1 MKISNALFLV
11 FALAGDTWASPPS
24 PWLDFSLSSSSIA
37 STCKAAREK
46 AEASLAKVAAV
57 APAQA
62 GLQNTLVALSDS
74 LSELGDTTNGPIF
87 LGEVSTDAD
96 VRDAGH
102 ACDAD
107 TSRFF
112 VDVYSREDLY
122 KPLKAFAATK
132 PALAGEDARLL
143 EKTVLAF
150 KRSGLDLP
158 KDKRDQVAD
167 LRKRI
172 VDLETGF
179 RKQLGEDKSTG
190 SFTAAELAG
199 VPDDFI
205 QRLPRDGDRYIVST
219 DYPDYYPFMENAK
232 DPEARRRLEI
242 LFDGRGGEANSKR
255 LTETIRLRREAARL
269 LGYSSHA
276 EYVLEDRMAKNPAAA
291 LTFLRDLRA
300 KLERKGRP
308 ELAVLAALKKDE
320 LGAKSDGIIHLWDW
334 RYYHHRLLKQRYDV
348 DDQKIKEYFP
358 MEVTT
363 EGLLGVYQRLLG
375 VQFTPVEP
383 AGAWHPD
390 VKLFKVSDAA
400 SGNLIGHFYMDLFP
414 RAGKYK
420 HAAAFSL
427 VSARRMPD
435 GSYQR
440 PVSAIVANF
449 DKPAPGRPSLLR
461 HEEVETFFHE
471 FGHIMHQTLT
481 QAKYQRFSGSNVA
494 LDFVEAPSQMLE
506 NWVWKAEVLEQLSGH
521 YQDHSKKLP
530 RELLDKMV
538 AAKNVDSGL
547 TYLRQDF
554 FATLDLTY
562 HGTPVDDATQTY
574 ARLQREISLIPMTP
588 GTRPEA
594 GFGHLM
600 GGYDAGYYG
609 YLWSKVF
616 AQDMFSRFE
625 KAGVLDPKT
634 GADYRREILEPG
646 GGREEG
652 VSLRRFLGRE
662 PSDEP
667 FLRSIGLETAGKG
680 R

>member
-1 MKISNALFLV
+1 MKISSALLLV
-11 FALAGDTWASPPS
+11 FALAGSAWASPPS
-24 PWLDFSLSSSSIA
+24 TWLDFSLSSFAVSA
-37 STCKAAREK
+37 TCKAAREK
-46 AEASLAKVAAV
+46 AGTSLAKVSAV

-62 GLQNTLVALSDS
+62 GFQNTLVALSDA
-74 LSELGDTTNGPIF
+74 LSELGDATNGPIF
-87 LGEVSTDAD
+87 LGEVSTDPS

-122 KPLKAFAATK
+122 RPLKAYAASK
-132 PALAGEDARLL
+132 PKLTGEDARLL

-158 KDKRDQVAD
+158 KDKRDQVAG

-172 VDLETGF
+172 VDLETGY

-190 SFTAAELAG
+190 AFTSAELAG
-199 VPDDFI
+199 MPDDFI
-205 QRLPRDGDRYIVST
+205 QRLPKQGDLYLVST
-219 DYPDYYPFMENAK
+219 DYPDYFPFMENAK
-232 DPEARRRLEI
+232 DADARRRLEI
-242 LFDGRGGEANSKR
+242 LFDNRGGEANSRR
-255 LTETIRLRREAARL
+255 LAEALRLRREAARL

-276 EYVLEDRMAKNPAAA
+276 DFVLEDRMAKTPAAA
-291 LTFLRDLRA
+291 LRFLKDLRA

-308 ELAVLAALKKDE
+308 ELAALAALKKGE
-320 LGAKSDGIIHLWDW
+320 LGAKSDGIIHIWDW
-334 RYYHHRLLKQRYDV
+334 RYYHHRLLRERYDV

-358 MEVTT
+358 MDVVT
-363 EGLLGVYQRLLG
+363 EGLLGVYQQLLG
-375 VQFTPVEP
+375 VKFTPVEP
-383 AGAWHPD
+383 AEAWHPD

-400 SGNLIGHFYMDLFP
+400 SGELIGHFYMDLFP
-414 RAGKYK
+414 REGKYK

-427 VSARRMPD
+427 VCARRMPD

-449 DKPAPGRPSLLR
+449 DKPTPDHPSLLR

-481 QAKYQRFSGSNVA
+481 KAQYQRFSGSNVA

-506 NWVWKAEVLEQLSGH
+506 NWVWKAEVLEKLSGQ

-538 AAKNVDSGL
+538 AAKNVDSGI

-562 HGTPVDDATQTY
+562 HGRPVDDVTQTY
-574 ARLQREISLIPMTP
+574 ARLMREISLIPMTP

-625 KAGVLDPKT
+625 MLGVLDPKT
-634 GADYRREILEPG
+634 GGDYRREILEPG
-646 GGREEG
+646 SGREEA

-667 FLRSIGLETAGKG
+667 FLRSIGLETAA
-680 R
+680 RR